1 MAYDNLLTLMGQF
14 FPRTGIQQA
23 PTAVVSSQDDT
34 IQQALALLNE
44 GVEELT
50 SLEWGPVEAVYSF
63 NYTAPG
69 VVPPI
74 GDVSL
79 YLALNLQTQ
88 VPDMQGMAFDTLY
101 TTATRI
107 PVNGPISEQDWQTMV
122 TLQISSAQYAFR
134 YYRTGLYIYPYPPT
148 AAPAN
153 FTFRYKTTFTVL
165 DTTGGQPGIAK
176 PRFTLDTDFCVIPS
190 NILLQNLRYRWKSEK
205 GLDAT
210 KELNLRNGFITRYMN
225 KNPNAGVVDMG
236 DPMPGDSNRLVGPGL
251 LIAAGST
258 IPVPP

>member
-14 FPRTGIQQA
+14 FPRTGIQAA

-44 GVEELT
+44 GVEELGT
-50 SLEWGPVEAVYSF
+50 MEWGPVEAVYSF

-69 VVPPI
+69 VVPPV
-74 GDVSL
+74 GDVTL
-79 YLALNLQTQ
+79 YEALNLQS
-88 VPDMQGMAFDTLY
+88 VPDMLGMAFDTLY
-101 TTATRI
+101 NTATRI
-107 PVNGPISEQDWQTMV
+107 PVNGPISEPDWQTMV

-134 YYRTGLYIYPYPPT
+134 FYRTSLYIYPYPTVGQPQ
-148 AAPAN
+148 N
-153 FTFRYKTTFTVL
+153 FTFRYKTTFIVL
-165 DTTGGQPGIAK
+165 DTTGGPPGIAK
-176 PRFTLDTDFCVIPS
+176 PRFTLDTDFCIIPS
-190 NILLQNLRYRWKSEK
+190 HILLQDLRYRWKSEK

-236 DPMPGDSNRLVGPGL
+236 DPMPGDSNSLVGPGL